1 MGRVWWLV
9 VAVVVLAACGE
20 AAARGYWSGGVYFG
34 VPPVVISPYGY
45 SRPYYGAEP
54 YYAPPYYAQPYHA
67 QPYHARPAASE
78 GCYAGAYVCPLEGP
92 SVVGMPCSCPTVQ
105 GPAWGRAR

>member
-54 YYAPPYYAQPYHA
+54 YYAPH
-67 QPYHARPAASE
+67 YHARPAASE